1 MNKKTLGV
9 FAVVATT
16 LLALTGC
23 FRVVSEYTLN
33 EDDTVDGSVIF
44 AFAEEFAD
52 EDLSQLTGG
61 GDPAADFE
69 NARVE
74 EYNED
79 GFVGTK
85 VTFTDQPL
93 SSFPSDDSFSITREG
108 DTYVVSGSLGTEDE
122 FFDGA
127 DLRLIVTFPGEVT
140 EHNGT
145 LSGNTVTWDAAEG
158 QFDVSAVGSAVGGG
172 GGGANFI
179 VMALLIV
186 VLLLAGLGIG
196 IFFLMRS
203 SKKAPAEGTN
213 EESAT

>member
-1 MNKKTLGV
+1 
-9 FAVVATT
+9 
-16 LLALTGC
+16 
-23 FRVVSEYTLN
+23 
-33 EDDTVDGSVIF
+33 
-44 AFAEEFAD
+44 
-52 EDLSQLTGG
+52 
-61 GDPAADFE
+61 
-69 NARVE
+69 
-74 EYNED
+74 
-79 GFVGTK
+79 
-85 VTFTDQPL
+85 
-93 SSFPSDDSFSITREG
+93 
-108 DTYVVSGSLGTEDE
+108 VVSGSLGTEDE